1 MTIET
6 SQSKVAEWF
15 SMGFDNPF
23 RLYEIASLNSYDK
36 KELTRL
42 IDWWNSRL
50 EIWKV
55 AKVATLSLIKLLS

>member
-1 MTIET
+1 
-6 SQSKVAEWF
+6 
-15 SMGFDNPF
+15 MGFDNPF

>member
-1 MTIET
+1 MYL
-6 SQSKVAEWF
+6 
-15 SMGFDNPF
+15 DNPF

-55 AKVATLSLIKLLS
+55 AKVTKVANLSSIKLLS